1 MAMERVTI
9 EQNGE
14 RFTLD
19 VPEGTSDADIQKFVA
34 SQQGGGQ
41 PNQMM
46 QAPPSP
52 AENIAGQAAIAATPA
67 AVNAAANAATS
78 FLKMPLDTVPK
89 FLTQPLTSARNVA
102 QFVSNSIPM
111 VEGAIAPTAANPI
124 VAQTAPRVMN
134 VGEGLMAG
142 GSKILG
148 QLASP
153 ANLFTLPYNMAAY
166 EQAKIRA
173 NPNAPGLEN
182 NPYAMVQRGQA
193 PTQGAAGAMNQRSA
207 LVNMP
212 YGNVN
217 AQEKLML
224 DQHRANQINMMMRYA
239 AAKRVLGQQQ

>member
-1 MAMERVTI
+1 MAMERVTV

-34 SQQGGGQ
+34 SQQGNGQ
-41 PNQMM
+41 AMT
-46 QAPPSP
+46 QAPPNP

-67 AVNAAANAATS
+67 AVNAAANAATG
-78 FLKMPLDTVPK
+78 FLKMPLDTLPK

-102 QFVSNSIPM
+102 QFVSNSIPI

-142 GSKILG
+142 GSKVLG

-193 PTQGAAGAMNQRSA
+193 PTQAAAGAMNQRQA
-207 LVNMP
+207 VVNMP

-217 AQEKLML
+217 AQERLML
-224 DQHRANQINMMMRYA
+224 DQHRANQMNMMMRYA
-239 AAKRVLGQQQ
+239 AAKRVLGQQ